1 MNSTIK
7 LKKKPCAYHKGQLC
21 YLFSHKMCKEGYMK
35 TFAKPLKRSTT
46 QLKRSPIKKNHKPTG
61 ELAIFREIW
70 NERPH
75 VCELCG
81 EILYEFSHELFHHKK
96 PKGKYPELRLDKNNI
111 MLIDFD
117 CHFKLHNKGNS
128 TVPTPSR

>member
-7 LKKKPCAYHKGQLC
+7 QKKKPCAYHKGQLC

-61 ELAIFREIW
+61 
-70 NERPH
+70 
-75 VCELCG
+75 LCG

>member
-61 ELAIFREIW
+61 ELIMFREIW

-75 VCELCG
+75 VCEKCG
-81 EILYEFSHELFHHKK
+81 YPIQEFSHNNFHHLKG
-96 PKGKYPELRLDKNNI
+96 KGKYPELRLVKSNVVINC
-111 MLIDFD
+111 FD
-117 CHFKLHNKGNS
+117 CHYAAHFGNS
-128 TVPTPSR
+128 IVPLD